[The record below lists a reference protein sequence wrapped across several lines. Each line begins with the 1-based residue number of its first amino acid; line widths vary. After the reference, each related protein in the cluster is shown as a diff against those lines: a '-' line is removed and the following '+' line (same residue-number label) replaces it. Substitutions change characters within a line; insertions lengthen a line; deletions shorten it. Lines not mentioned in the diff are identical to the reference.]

1 MTLKVAIVADDLT
14 GALDTG
20 TPFVDAGLN
29 VAVAL
34 DVGAVE
40 AAIATGAEVV
50 VVNTVS
56 RALDP
61 VQAAGCVR
69 QAATTINRASPEFV
83 LKKIDSR
90 LKGNVAAE
98 SEALALASGRR
109 RLAVAPAVPDQGRYT
124 REARVVGF
132 GVDEPLPIAPLFS
145 GRTMGARIADAA
157 SDEDLDDVIE
167 SIDWWTTVGVGA
179 RGLGRA
185 LARRLARH
193 SSPAAFAPS
202 PRTLFAF
209 GSRDPI
215 TETQMAVLLDSGLVA
230 SHVDAPGGD
239 VPDERGPARLPAL
252 LRCTGALAERPE
264 IVAERFAAGV
274 SRLVAALAPDM
285 LMMGGGDTAYAILHT
300 LGARVLL
307 PRGEIEAGIPWFE
320 TERRGGGRMRSAVKS
335 GGFGNAQSLLKV
347 LRDAPELRHAGDEQ
361 DG

>member
-1 MTLKVAIVADDLT
+1 MAIRVAIVADDLT

-20 TPFVDAGLN
+20 TPFVDAGLT

-34 DVGAVE
+34 DGDAVE

-61 VQAAGCVR
+61 LQAAER
-69 QAATTINRASPEFV
+69 ARHASAALCRVSPELV

-98 SEALALASGRR
+98 SEALALAFGRH
-109 RLAVAPAVPDQGRYT
+109 RLLVAPAVPDQGRHT
-124 REARVVGF
+124 REAHVVGF
-132 GVDEPLPIAPLFS
+132 GVAEPLPIAPLFS
-145 GRTMGARIADAA
+145 GRAIDVRIADAA
-157 SDEDLDDVIE
+157 SDEDLDGVVDNV
-167 SIDWWTTVGVGA
+167 DWSTAVAVGA

-185 LARRLARH
+185 LASLLARP
-193 SSPAAFAPS
+193 SAPTRFETS

-215 TETQMAVLLDSGLVA
+215 TAAQMAVLLDSGLVA
-230 SHVDAPGGD
+230 SHHDAPAGDLPGDGGA
-239 VPDERGPARLPAL
+239 ARLPML
-252 LRCTGALAERPE
+252 LRCTGALNDAQET
-264 IVAERFAAGV
+264 VADRFGTGV
-274 SRLVAALAPDM
+274 SRIVATTQPDM
-285 LMMGGGDTAYAILHT
+285 LMMGGGDTAYAILHA

-307 PRGEIEAGIPWFE
+307 PKGEIEAGIPWFE
-320 TERRGGGRMRSAVKS
+320 TERPEGGQMRCAVKS
-335 GGFGNAQSLLKV
+335 GGFGNAQSLLNV
-347 LRDAPELRHAGDEQ
+347 LQNAGDEQ